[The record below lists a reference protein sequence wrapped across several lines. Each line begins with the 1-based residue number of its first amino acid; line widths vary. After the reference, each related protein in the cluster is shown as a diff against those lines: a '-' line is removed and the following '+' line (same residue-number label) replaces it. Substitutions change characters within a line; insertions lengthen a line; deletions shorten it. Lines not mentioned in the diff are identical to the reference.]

1 MSFTACSRRQTQ
13 QMPSAKK
20 EKSKESIQLLYTK
33 PHVKASYR
41 IWLQVLETRKVKSKP
56 FQRKKEEKTI

>member
-1 MSFTACSRRQTQ
+1 
-13 QMPSAKK
+13 MPSAKK